1 MKKAYFLSV
10 FVLTGLFLASCG
22 GEAPKEET
30 PEEQAPVC
38 FYSYNHQSSEMTWTA
53 FKFNEK
59 TAVGGTFTEINV
71 EGTIEGN
78 DPMAILKSLSFDIP
92 VSTIESQNEDRNG
105 KIIKHFFG
113 TIGTKNIT
121 GKVVELGDK
130 GEATLEV
137 TMNNIAQEVKGQYTF
152 VDDKFEFSAT
162 IDVANWNANSGITA
176 LNKICK
182 DLHTGPDGVSKLWSE
197 VDLKFSTT
205 LASDCN

>member
-1 MKKAYFLSV
+1 MKKSYFTSI
-10 FVLTGLFLASCG
+10 FVLTALFLGSCG
-22 GEAPKEET
+22 GESPKEEA
-30 PEEQAPVC
+30 PEVQEPVC
-38 FYSYNHQSSEMTWTA
+38 FYSYNYESSEMTWTA
-53 FKFNEK
+53 FKFNDK

-71 EGTIEGN
+71 EGTTEGN

-113 TIGTKNIT
+113 TIGTENIT
-121 GKVVELGDK
+121 GKVIDLSEN

-137 TMNNIAQEVKGQYTF
+137 SMNNIAKEVKGQYTF

-162 IDVANWNANSGITA
+162 IDVADWKAIPGITA

-182 DLHTGPDGVSKLWSE
+182 DLHTGTDGVSKLWSE

>member
-1 MKKAYFLSV
+1 MKKAYFTSV
-10 FVLTGLFLASCG
+10 FVLTALFLTSCG
-22 GEAPKEET
+22 GEAPKEEAL
-30 PEEQAPVC
+30 EVQEPVC
-38 FYSYNHQSSEMTWTA
+38 FYSYNNESSEMTWTA
-53 FKFNEK
+53 FKFNDK
-59 TAVGGTFTEINV
+59 TAVGGTFTKINV
-71 EGTIEGN
+71 EGTTEGN

-105 KIIKHFFG
+105 KIIKYFFG
-113 TIGTKNIT
+113 TIGTENIT
-121 GKVVELGDK
+121 GKIVELGEN

-137 TMNNIAQEVKGQYTF
+137 TMNNMAQEVKGQYTF

-162 IDVANWNANSGITA
+162 IDVANWKSSPGIAA